1 MLGIQMPALGFSGKN
16 AFANLSQQPEAERR
30 ESNAVL
36 TSIDV
41 LARISLFS

>member
-1 MLGIQMPALGFSGKN
+1 MLGIHIPALGFSAKN
-16 AFANLSQQPEAERR
+16 GFANLSRQPEAERR